1 MSSFS
6 RQLKLSSS
14 LIKRLQH
21 RATAATAG
29 QRSFTTTEG
38 HRPTIVHKQGLDI
51 LHDPWFNKGTA
62 FSMTERD
69 RLDLRGLLPPNVM
82 SSEQQIER
90 FMADLKRLE
99 VNARD
104 GPSDP
109 NALAMWRILN
119 RLHDRN
125 ETMYYKVLIAKIA
138 EYAPIVYTP
147 TVGLVC
153 QNYSGLFR
161 RPRGMYFSA
170 ADRGEMMSMVYNWP
184 ADQVDMIVVTD
195 GSRIL
200 GLGDLGIQGI
210 GIAIGKL
217 DLYVAAAGMN
227 PQRVLPVMIDV
238 GTNNEKLLKDPL
250 YLGLQENRLDGE
262 EYVEVVDEFME
273 AVFTRWP
280 NVIVQ
285 GTAGVAIAGLLG
297 AVRAQGKPLI
307 DFPKMKIVVAGAG
320 SAGIGVLNAARK
332 TMARMLGNNEYAF
345 ESARSQF
352 WVVDAKG
359 LITEE
364 RENIDPDALPFARKV
379 KEIGRQGLME
389 GASLEEVVR
398 QVKPDVLL
406 GLSAVGGLF
415 SKEVLEAL
423 KCSTSTRPAIFAMS
437 NPTKNAECT
446 PEEAFSVLG
455 ENIIFASG
463 SPFKDVDLGNGH
475 IGHCNQGNN
484 MYLFPGIGLG
494 TLLSGSRI
502 ISDGML
508 QAAAERL
515 AEYMTEE
522 EVLKGIIFPSISRIR
537 DITKEV
543 AAAVVKEAIEEDLAE
558 GYREMDAR
566 ELRKLNQDV
575 FTILVA
581 QMRVLLGLPSTRKG
595 FSSAEIS
602 SARVLEDGGHHGE
615 FDRPGIVTRRPLVL
629 QLYRI
634 DEGQDYA
641 EFSHLPRRKFSDFA
655 MVRKEIEDETDRL
668 TGKSKQISPVPIH
681 LSIYSPSGA
690 LLLAFPN
697 SIILAISPANQD
709 IATSDAIKIAREV
722 DPTGDR
728 TFGVLTKLDLM
739 DKGTNALDVLEGRSY
754 RLQHPWVGIV
764 NRSQADINKNVDMVI
779 ARRKEREY
787 FATSPDYGHLASKM
801 GSEYLAKLLS
811 KHLESVIRAR
821 IPSITSLINKSIDE
835 LESEMDH
842 LGRPIGVDA
851 GAQLYTILELC
862 RAFDRIFK
870 EHLDGGRPGGDRI
883 YGVFD
888 NQLPAALRKLPF
900 DRHLSLQNVKKVVSE
915 ADGYQP
921 HLIAPEQG
929 YRRLIEGSL
938 NYFRGPAEA
947 SVDAV
952 HFVLKE
958 LVRKSIGETQ
968 ELRRFPTLQAEI
980 AAAAGEA
987 LERFREE
994 SKKTVIR
1001 LVDMES
1007 SYLTVDFFRKLPQE
1021 IENVGNRPG
1030 GPPAAAAAPAIDRY
1044 SEGHFRRIASNVS
1057 SYVGMVSET
1066 IRITIPKAVVYC
1078 QVKEAKQNLLNY
1090 FYTQIGKKEGA
1101 QLGLLL
1107 DEDPALM
1114 ERRQQCAKRLELYK
1128 SARDEIDSVSWI
1140 R

>member
-1 MSSFS
+1 
-6 RQLKLSSS
+6 
-14 LIKRLQH
+14 
-21 RATAATAG
+21 
-29 QRSFTTTEG
+29 
-38 HRPTIVHKQGLDI
+38 
-51 LHDPWFNKGTA
+51 
-62 FSMTERD
+62 MTERD
-69 RLDLRGLLPPNVM
+69 RLDLRGLLPPTVM

-90 FMADLKRLE
+90 FMVDLKRLE
-99 VNARD
+99 VHARD

-125 ETMYYKVLIAKIA
+125 ETMYYKGLMSSDLGRHMPDVRWLKWVWTCPHHKAIRHMPDVLIAKIA

-238 GTNNEKLLKDPL
+238 GTNNERLLKDPL
-250 YLGLQENRLDGE
+250 YLGLQEHRLDGE

-280 NVIVQ
+280 NVIVQVLDLPQFEDFQSKWAFKLLQRYRNIYRMFNDDVQ

-359 LITEE
+359 LLTEE
-364 RENIDPDALPFARKV
+364 RDNIDPDALPFARKV
-379 KEIGRQGLME
+379 KEIGRQGLRE

-508 QAAAERL
+508 QAAAECL

-522 EVLKGIIFPSISRIR
+522 EVLKGIIFPPISRIR
-537 DITKEV
+537 DITKKV

-566 ELRKLNQDV
+566 ELRKLNQ
-575 FTILVA
+575 
-581 QMRVLLGLPSTRKG
+581 
-595 FSSAEIS
+595 E
-602 SARVLEDGGHHGE
+602 
-615 FDRPGIVTRRPLVL
+615 
-629 QLYRI
+629 
-634 DEGQDYA
+634 
-641 EFSHLPRRKFSDFA
+641 
-655 MVRKEIEDETDRL
+655 EIETYV
-668 TGKSKQISPVPIH
+668 QNNMWSP
-681 LSIYSPSGA
+681 
-690 LLLAFPN
+690 
-697 SIILAISPANQD
+697 
-709 IATSDAIKIAREV
+709 
-722 DPTGDR
+722 
-728 TFGVLTKLDLM
+728 
-739 DKGTNALDVLEGRSY
+739 
-754 RLQHPWVGIV
+754 
-764 NRSQADINKNVDMVI
+764 
-779 ARRKEREY
+779 EY
-787 FATSPDYGHLASKM
+787 
-801 GSEYLAKLLS
+801 
-811 KHLESVIRAR
+811 
-821 IPSITSLINKSIDE
+821 
-835 LESEMDH
+835 
-842 LGRPIGVDA
+842 
-851 GAQLYTILELC
+851 
-862 RAFDRIFK
+862 
-870 EHLDGGRPGGDRI
+870 
-883 YGVFD
+883 
-888 NQLPAALRKLPF
+888 
-900 DRHLSLQNVKKVVSE
+900 
-915 ADGYQP
+915 
-921 HLIAPEQG
+921 
-929 YRRLIEGSL
+929 
-938 NYFRGPAEA
+938 
-947 SVDAV
+947 
-952 HFVLKE
+952 
-958 LVRKSIGETQ
+958 
-968 ELRRFPTLQAEI
+968 PTLVY
-980 AAAAGEA
+980 
-987 LERFREE
+987 
-994 SKKTVIR
+994 KK
-1001 LVDMES
+1001 D
-1007 SYLTVDFFRKLPQE
+1007 
-1021 IENVGNRPG
+1021 
-1030 GPPAAAAAPAIDRY
+1030 
-1044 SEGHFRRIASNVS
+1044 
-1057 SYVGMVSET
+1057 
-1066 IRITIPKAVVYC
+1066 
-1078 QVKEAKQNLLNY
+1078 
-1090 FYTQIGKKEGA
+1090 
-1101 QLGLLL
+1101 
-1107 DEDPALM
+1107 
-1114 ERRQQCAKRLELYK
+1114 
-1128 SARDEIDSVSWI
+1128 
-1140 R
+1140 